1 LGALAL
7 KVGGGSGSPAQCWP
21 CCAGG
26 QQRACGSPSRA
37 VPAEARTRWAVP
49 RSGL

>member
-26 QQRACGSPSRA
+26 QQRACGSPSSSSRRKQERDELFPDQ
-37 VPAEARTRWAVP
+37 V
-49 RSGL
+49 